1 MAASPDSDNSWVLAG
16 SESLPVETLGPES
29 RMDPEA
35 ERASPVADGPS
46 AGEEPTLQR
55 DSVQADPTP
64 PKEEKAKGTPDTA
77 VESPGL
83 ENTVTQGDLEKT
95 PLEAELD
102 TQDPEGQST
111 SPSLPSSPKTV
122 WPKTEGRCTSSED
135 DTDVDVE
142 GLRRRRGR
150 EHQPV
155 ASLGVEEQAGDEG
168 ASWELG
174 ISLNMCLLGAL
185 LLLGLGI
192 LLFSGGLSESEN
204 GPGEEVDLQVFPDSG
219 SDTELP
225 DAVHKQQNGAS
236 QQPLAAAAPNS
247 VPSLQ
252 SMVLLLDKL
261 AKENQDIR
269 LLQAQLQS
277 TTQLC
282 LVVVLGIEPG
292 TLEPQTQKEEL
303 QSLMLEPKGLEE
315 ENAQLRGA
323 LLQGEASQRAL
334 ELELQQLRARLQGLE
349 ADCTR
354 GPDGVCLSWGSQPR
368 SNPGSPGQQ
377 QGPSLAQ
384 QRLENEAQAL
394 RRELERQ
401 RQLLGAVQQDLEQGL
416 RHAGQGDLT
425 RVGLAELGRRL
436 AQKLEALQHRGP
448 GEAGVSTNAS
458 GAWQQEPRTARPRE
472 RGRREMWHDGKPG
485 DQRNQ
490 RHEHWKSKKEESKKN
505 WGDEAR
511 EPQGQ
516 KGGERKEG
524 KWQGS
529 QEHPWKSRGPH
540 SGEKHEHPRWK
551 EGPKDREALSLWA
564 ELSRHKYRAPQ
575 GCSGV
580 WECARQEGL
589 TFFGTEL
596 APVKQQELA
605 SLLTTYLARLPW
617 ARPLSKELPLSPT
630 YFGED
635 GFFRHDRL
643 HFRDFVDA
651 LEDSLEEVAV
661 QQTGDDD
668 EVDDFEDFIYR
679 HFFGERAQKK
689 RSGKKDKHKHK
700 HTWSSKVARPW
711 EEHGPRHRD

>member
-111 SPSLPSSPKTV
+111 SPSLPSSPKTGLTALSPPLPPV

-192 LLFSGGLSESEN
+192 LLFSG
-204 GPGEEVDLQVFPDSG
+204 PGEEVDLQVFPDSG

-225 DAVHKQQNGAS
+225 DAVHKQ
-236 QQPLAAAAPNS
+236 
-247 VPSLQ
+247 
-252 SMVLLLDKL
+252 
-261 AKENQDIR
+261 
-269 LLQAQLQS
+269 
-277 TTQLC
+277 
-282 LVVVLGIEPG
+282 
-292 TLEPQTQKEEL
+292 QTQKEEL